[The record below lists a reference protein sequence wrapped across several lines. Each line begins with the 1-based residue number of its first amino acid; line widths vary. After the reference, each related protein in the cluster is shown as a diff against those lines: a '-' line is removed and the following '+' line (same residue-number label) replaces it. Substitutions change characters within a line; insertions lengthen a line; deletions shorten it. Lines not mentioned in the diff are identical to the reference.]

1 MECLSFVRD
10 STNNTINALLIFFIR
25 NNSYGLDGYRSRVS
39 RDHITLTT
47 APYLTRWHESARVQ
61 ITVIS
66 RESRVWNGRICNEQF
81 IDSRS
86 VPRIES
92 FLDWNRGVIG
102 ELETRE
108 RCFSFALT
116 DTFGNL
122 RQSYELL
129 DTRDHFRSWREGPTR
144 FCENRR
150 K

>member
-10 STNNTINALLIFFIR
+10 SPNNTINALLIFFIR

-66 RESRVWNGRICNEQF
+66 RESRVWNGWICNEQF
-81 IDSRS
+81 INSRS

-92 FLDWNRGVIG
+92 LLDWKKRRYRRIGNARALFSLCFNR
-102 ELETRE
+102 
-108 RCFSFALT
+108 
-116 DTFGNL
+116 
-122 RQSYELL
+122 
-129 DTRDHFRSWREGPTR
+129 HFRQFTPILRALGYTGP
-144 FCENRR
+144 F
-150 K
+150 